1 MIMLPTDAN
10 KLLMQWKGPFKIEKK
25 VGLNDFRIKIEGK
38 SKVYHTNM
46 LKKYTKRD
54 EKATMNVIEVV
65 SAALLEASD
74 STADDVVDDEELL
87 ELNYVKGKETY
98 QDVKIAET
106 LDEQKK
112 QDVLSKI
119 EGYEDIFTE
128 KPGKTSLE
136 EHHITLTSTTPVRTR
151 PYAIPYN
158 CRESLKKDI
167 KEMEKMG
174 IIRKA
179 DSPYASP
186 VVIVRKPD
194 GSNRICIDYRKLNR
208 VTVFDGEPTANADD
222 IFAKVG
228 KDKYF
233 STLDMSKGY
242 YQIKMADEDIMKTGF
257 VTPDGCYIFQRMPFG
272 LVNSAATYNRMM
284 RKMLNGLECV
294 DSYIDDIIVHTE
306 TWEEH
311 IKILEELFRRIKEA
325 NLTVRPTKCRFG
337 YSKVDFLGHHLGEG
351 EIGLQQNNVEK
362 IKATK
367 PPQTKKE
374 VRSFLGLTGYYR
386 NYIPNYATIAAPL
399 TDLTKKGCPN
409 KVEWGDSQ
417 QKAFESLKCHLMN
430 RPILR
435 LPDMTKD
442 FILRTDA
449 SDQGVGA
456 VLMQEC
462 CNQLFP
468 ISFAS
473 KKFADREKRYSIM
486 EKECLALVWAVKKF
500 QVYLYGRTFTLQTDH
515 QPLVYLDKC
524 KVENARIMRWAL
536 FLTSYPMHIE
546 AIKGVENV
554 GADFMSR
561 AKY

>member
-1 MIMLPTDAN
+1 M
-10 KLLMQWKGPFKIEKK
+10 
-25 VGLNDFRIKIEGK
+25 
-38 SKVYHTNM
+38 YHTNM

-106 LDEQKK
+106 LGEQKE
-112 QDVLSKI
+112 QDVLGKI
-119 EGYEDIFTE
+119 
-128 KPGKTSLE
+128 
-136 EHHITLTSTTPVRTR
+136 
-151 PYAIPYN
+151 
-158 CRESLKKDI
+158 
-167 KEMEKMG
+167 
-174 IIRKA
+174 
-179 DSPYASP
+179 
-186 VVIVRKPD
+186 
-194 GSNRICIDYRKLNR
+194 
-208 VTVFDGEPTANADD
+208 
-222 IFAKVG
+222 
-228 KDKYF
+228 
-233 STLDMSKGY
+233 
-242 YQIKMADEDIMKTGF
+242 
-257 VTPDGCYIFQRMPFG
+257 
-272 LVNSAATYNRMM
+272 
-284 RKMLNGLECV
+284 
-294 DSYIDDIIVHTE
+294 
-306 TWEEH
+306 
-311 IKILEELFRRIKEA
+311 
-325 NLTVRPTKCRFG
+325 
-337 YSKVDFLGHHLGEG
+337 EG

-430 RPILR
+430 QPILR

-473 KKFADREKRYSIM
+473 KKFADRENATLS
-486 EKECLALVWAVKKF
+486 WKKS
-500 QVYLYGRTFTLQTDH
+500 V
-515 QPLVYLDKC
+515 
-524 KVENARIMRWAL
+524 
-536 FLTSYPMHIE
+536 
-546 AIKGVENV
+546 
-554 GADFMSR
+554 
-561 AKY
+561 